1 MARSAKLKFPNKW
14 PAFLIGLIKIRTVYW
29 TKMRLV
35 AWVVLVAKG
44 GHKAVDSKADL
55 AGRGVPKEADNRADL
70 AERAARK
77 EVAFQVEASH
87 NPDKDSTW

>member
-1 MARSAKLKFPNKW
+1 MAE
-14 PAFLIGLIKIRTVYW
+14 
-29 TKMRLV
+29 
-35 AWVVLVAKG
+35 
-44 GHKAVDSKADL
+44 
-55 AGRGVPKEADNRADL
+55 RGVRKEADNRADL

>member
-1 MARSAKLKFPNKW
+1 MRS
-14 PAFLIGLIKIRTVYW
+14 
-29 TKMRLV
+29 V
-35 AWVVLVAKG
+35 AWVVLVAKD
-44 GHKAVDSKADL
+44 GHKADLAERGVPKEADNRADL
-55 AGRGVPKEADNRADL
+55 AGRGVRKEADNRADL

>member
-1 MARSAKLKFPNKW
+1 MRS
-14 PAFLIGLIKIRTVYW
+14 
-29 TKMRLV
+29 V
-35 AWVVLVAKG
+35 AWVVLVAKD

-55 AGRGVPKEADNRADL
+55 AERGVPKEADNRADLAGRGVRKEADNRADL